1 MVQLEQNYV
10 CSITPTEF
18 EKYCKEILLGYAEE
32 EKLHDFSITHN
43 TKIEARDGV
52 YQIDIYATFTAM
64 GVDFKVLCE
73 CKQYSSPV
81 SREKVVILKDKLNAL
96 GAHKGILLSTSRFQ
110 SGAIQYA
117 KEHGIAL
124 IQVFD
129 KECVQHSFSSGTEKT
144 CEDDPILYEYN
155 LWPPYRAINC
165 TSDCNTVYPTKE
177 KVLDIKCQVLRMM
190 YGDECVSHMEEML
203 KAIRNENSLD
213 TVYIKS
219 AESILKRLK
228 EE

>member
-43 TKIEARDGV
+43 TKIEAHDGV

-124 IQVFD
+124 IYVDDYHF
-129 KECVQHSFSSGTEKT
+129 EFLSHASGQPENDDNDPFLYAEKRM
-144 CEDDPILYEYN
+144 
-155 LWPPYRAINC
+155 PPYVAYEC
-165 TSDCNTVYPTKE
+165 TGDENEPRKVYPTKAMIRKLLIE
-177 KVLDIKCQVLRMM
+177 MNQKIKEVMGIKIDI
-190 YGDECVSHMEEML
+190 DWPE
-203 KAIRNENSLD
+203 
-213 TVYIKS
+213 T
-219 AESILKRLK
+219 
-228 EE
+228 